1 MNRII
6 SFSLVAAIFA
16 FFCIVPA
23 FGQGGSGELTGLV
36 TDPTGAVISGAEVTL
51 TNSATG
57 EKRTT
62 TTTGAGI
69 YRFVALPIIGS
80 YTLEAAPKGFKK
92 TQVANIVVSVGTVT
106 THDVQLEVGTGSE
119 TVSVEAGAQLAQTED
134 SSVSQL
140 IDRRTWESMPIQ
152 TRSQNELINMVAGA
166 VPQAFDNTFRGAA
179 VNGARTGSGNYL
191 IEGADNN
198 EQGQG
203 GVPLGGAGGAPG
215 GANTTI
221 SPDAIQ
227 EYRVLTHDFSAEYG
241 KSGGFVTDTVLKSGT
256 NKWHGSAFE
265 YIRTQAWTANDW
277 FSTNAG
283 VRDHLVRNQFGGSL
297 GGPIIKDR
305 TFFYATG
312 EIHPLRQSSPVTVTS
327 TTQQFLDFVNSGGF
341 ESFMETDPNGVCGAL
356 APLFGTASTC
366 PGALSDSATLGPIF
380 QQLRSSEP
388 GAFPVAQSTI
398 TCNPALGAA
407 GNPIECLG
415 QGAYTSDNVFGA
427 GLPQIVYPVQLYGT
441 VTKLVTTKQDQN
453 RFSVKFDHRLTDKD
467 QLNFSYLFDDV
478 QFQDNNG
485 GGDGTVGVPIVQP
498 GRAQNATIGWTH
510 NISSNV
516 LNQVRLSYLRHVA
529 NFTSPGTDGIPTILA
544 FIDPMGVSLGS
555 SAGVPQFFTEN
566 QYQAKDDLSLTKGRH
581 NWKYGFEYRRAQ
593 NGSKFFN
600 DVDGTAWGWSVE
612 DLVSDM
618 TFTDQLDSWF
628 FGGPAIGACAF
639 CGASIDANPASPN
652 FGKLPDYQRNYR
664 ANEFAGYGQDDWRV
678 TSRLTLNL
686 GVRWEYFGPPTN
698 ANPGL
703 DSNFYFGPATT
714 PIATTSTNP
723 FFPVNSPYFARV
735 ATGSFQTKHPVWNQD
750 MNNFAPRVG
759 FAWDTRG
766 DQKIVVR
773 GGFGVMYDRIY
784 NNVFENI
791 RFNPPY
797 FADVTFGLL
806 GGAGTPAGALELP
819 GFYQVPFTL
828 NQNGSLIGTAF
839 KASPRH
845 MDQNLVSPYYEQMH
859 FGAQYTLGRDMVL
872 ETDYVGTLGRK
883 LIGILNDNTFDGR
896 RAGNST
902 RPNTTIGS
910 DNFRTNAF
918 HSNYHALQMSLRKR
932 YAMGLQFNANYT
944 YSKALDDLS
953 DVFRAKGT
961 ASSNACGLSDCNN
974 PSLDYGPADFDL
986 RHRFVF
992 SYTYDLPFAKTNRW
1006 LGGWQLNG
1014 ILALQSGVPIQLTDL
1029 NDDLNADGLF
1039 GADRPGY
1046 AAGFN
1051 GSNVTVSN
1059 SSPGVQFLKTSAFQA
1074 YTCPASVNGG
1084 LWCNSPMHR
1093 NDVYGPHFV
1102 NWDFGLGKTFKLTES
1117 AKLSFFAN
1125 FFDVLNHPNFDTP
1138 IGNIGDPL
1146 FGKSTATLADE
1157 GGHRVGQLALR
1168 IDF

>member
-1 MNRII
+1 M
-6 SFSLVAAIFA
+6 
-16 FFCIVPA
+16 
-23 FGQGGSGELTGLV
+23 
-36 TDPTGAVISGAEVTL
+36 
-51 TNSATG
+51 TNP
-57 EKRTT
+57 
-62 TTTGAGI
+62 AGI
-69 YRFVALPIIGS
+69 YRFVALPVVGS
-80 YTLEAAPKGFKK
+80 YIIETSPPGFK
-92 TQVANIVVSVGTVT
+92 TTRIANVVISVGTVT
-106 THDVQLEVGTGSE
+106 SPDIRLEVGTSGE
-119 TVSVEAGAQLAQTED
+119 TVTVEGGTQLVQTED

-140 IDRRTWESMPIQ
+140 IDRRTWESMPMQ

-179 VNGARTGSGNYL
+179 VNGARTGAGNYL
-191 IEGADNN
+191 LEGADNN

-203 GVPLGGAGGAPG
+203 GVTLGGAGGAPG

-256 NKWHGSAFE
+256 NRWHGSAFE
-265 YIRTQAWTANDW
+265 YNRTQNYSANDW
-277 FSTNAG
+277 FSNQAG

-297 GGPIIKDR
+297 GGPIVKDK

-312 EIHPLRQSSPVTVTS
+312 EIHPLRQSNPLTATS
-327 TTQQFLDFVNSGGF
+327 TTQQFLDFVNTGGF
-341 ESFMETDPNGVCGAL
+341 ENFMENDPNGVCVQVGGA
-356 APLFGTASTC
+356 PC
-366 PGALSDSATLGPIF
+366 PGALTGSATLGPIF
-380 QQLRSSEP
+380 QQLRTAEP
-388 GAFPVAQSTI
+388 GAFPVSQATI
-398 TCNPALGAA
+398 GCDPAAGPG

-427 GLPQIVYPVQLYGT
+427 GLPQTVYPVQLYGT
-441 VTKLVTTKQDQN
+441 VTKLVTTKQDQS
-453 RFSVKFDHRLTDKD
+453 RFSVKFDHKLTDKN
-467 QLNFSYLFDDV
+467 QLNFTYAFDDV
-478 QFQDNNG
+478 LFQDNNG
-485 GGDGTVGVPIVQP
+485 GGDGTIGVPITEP
-498 GRAQNATIGWTH
+498 GRAQNATLSWTR
-510 NISSNV
+510 NISSNA
-516 LNQVRLSYLRHVA
+516 LNQLRLSYLRHVA
-529 NFTSPGTDGIPTILA
+529 NFVSPGTEGIPTVLA

-555 SAGVPQFFTEN
+555 SAGIPQFFTEN
-566 QYQAKDDLSLTKGRH
+566 QYQVKDDLSLTSGRH

-612 DLVSDM
+612 DLVTDL
-618 TFTDQLDSWF
+618 TFTDQLDNAI
-628 FGGPAIGACAF
+628 FGGPTIGSCAF

-652 FGKLPDYQRNYR
+652 FGNLPDYQRNYR
-664 ANEFAGYGQDDWRV
+664 ANEFAVYAQDDWRIA
-678 TSRLTLNL
+678 SGLTLNL
-686 GVRWEYFGPPTN
+686 GVRWEYFGPPSN
-698 ANPGL
+698 AKPGL
-703 DSNFYFGPATT
+703 DSNFYFGQATPLAPT
-714 PIATTSTNP
+714 GNP
-723 FFPVNSPYFARV
+723 FFPANNPFFERV
-735 ATGSFQTKHPVWNQD
+735 GSGSFQTKHPIWNQD

-759 FAWDTRG
+759 FTWDTLRN
-766 DQKIVVR
+766 QKFVVR
-773 GGFGVMYDRIY
+773 GGFGIMYDRIY
-784 NNVFENI
+784 NNIFENI

-797 FADVTFGLL
+797 FADISFGLL
-806 GGAGTPAGALELP
+806 GGSGAPAGALENP
-819 GFYQVPFTL
+819 GFYQVPFTY
-828 NQNGSLIGTAF
+828 NRNGSLIGTAF

-845 MDQNLVSPYYEQMH
+845 MDENLVSPYYEQMH
-859 FGAQYTLGRDMVL
+859 FGVQYEIAKDMVL

-896 RAGNST
+896 RAGVGSSA

-953 DVFRAKGT
+953 DAFRAKGT
-961 ASSNACGLSDCNN
+961 AASNACALSDCSN
-974 PSLDYGPADFDL
+974 PQLDYGPADFDL

-992 SYTYDLPFAKTNRW
+992 SYTYDLPLGRGNRF

-1014 ILALQSGVPIQLTDL
+1014 IVGLQSGVPIQITDS
-1029 NDDLNADGLF
+1029 NSDLNADGLF
-1039 GADRPGY
+1039 GADRPIY

-1051 GSNVTVSN
+1051 GKNVTTN
-1059 SSPGVQFLKTSAFQA
+1059 RSPGLQFLNPAAFQS
-1074 YTCPASVNGG
+1074 YTCPANVNSG

-1102 NWDFGLGKTFKLTES
+1102 NWDLGLGKTFKLTENVG
-1117 AKLSFFAN
+1117 LSFFAN

-1138 IGNIGDPL
+1138 TGNIADPL
-1146 FGKSTATLADE
+1146 FGKSVATIGDE

-1168 IDF
+1168 LDF